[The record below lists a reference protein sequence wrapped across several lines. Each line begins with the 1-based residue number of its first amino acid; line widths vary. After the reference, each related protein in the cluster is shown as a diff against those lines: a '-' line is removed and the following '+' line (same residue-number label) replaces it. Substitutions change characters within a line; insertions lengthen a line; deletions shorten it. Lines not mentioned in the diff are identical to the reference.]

1 MELRITIRAK
11 ANVRRRTT
19 DFYAL
24 ASVTRP
30 VNSRTVLRRAGLTL
44 AEMLIAIAVMGM
56 VAAGMASL
64 ALTVGT
70 AGDVS
75 HSQWLVTQHA
85 RVAIEHIERTLSK
98 AYANQQFPGCITV
111 SQASGTW
118 TFPDTLVVWK
128 PEGQPAAP
136 GGLPRFDEVV
146 IFTPDL
152 EDPTRL
158 LELRLPSDTRTV
170 PAVDDTSTWQIEIED
185 AKSDLNGLDV
195 VQLTDMLRS
204 VTLPESPGSSPI
216 GAVRFEVL
224 VRPSVDEW
232 DDYEAG
238 STAWDDLPWAQ
249 DIHGSST
256 GLRQTWC
263 RFELQ
268 LQDADASESGGASPD
283 TVYPFFGSAAIFYDL
298 NK

>member
-1 MELRITIRAK
+1 MCLLHKQYTTA
-11 ANVRRRTT
+11 RR
-19 DFYAL
+19 
-24 ASVTRP
+24 S
-30 VNSRTVLRRAGLTL
+30 GLTL
-44 AEMLIAIAVMGM
+44 AELLIAIAVMGL

-85 RVAIEHIERTLSK
+85 RVAIERIERTLSG
-98 AYANQQFPGCITV
+98 AYANDQFPGFITV
-111 SQASGTW
+111 SQTSGSW
-118 TFPDTLVVWK
+118 SFPDTLVVWNLDG
-128 PEGQPAAP
+128 EPADP
-136 GGLPRFDEVV
+136 SGLPRFDELV

-152 EDPTRL
+152 DDPTLL
-158 LELRLPSDTRTV
+158 LELRLPTDTRTV
-170 PAVDDTSTWQIEIED
+170 PAIDDTATWQDEIDD

-204 VTLPESPGSSPI
+204 VTLPEFPGSPPI

-224 VRPSVDEW
+224 VRPSIDEW
-232 DDYEAG
+232 DDYLTG

-249 DIHGSST
+249 DIHSSST
-256 GLRQTWC
+256 GLRQVWC

-268 LQDADASESGGASPD
+268 LQDADASGTGGASPD